1 MGVDMRKGQR
11 MSYRRAALDAGEVE
25 RRVREIE
32 EFAEREGRMP
42 VRARHGEGEARL
54 RSRFDYLIRPG
65 NRLVGEGQRA
75 RLEAVREGYA
85 SKAGAVDPDEEAR
98 FAISYVRANG
108 EMPHQSDPDPRVRR
122 CAFALLDRPDRLGRV
137 SAPLRDEL
145 EECRKSCGI
154 YAYRDTEEFALDY
167 EQFVESEGRVPDQ
180 KGPSLRE
187 RRLCHALR
195 RRKGHMT
202 DEQLRRVYTAREAVR
217 PRGQVSFSEKILAA
231 GLRSLVREENF
242 IGCNVR
248 FSGREADIVLRGPD
262 GVRLCVQ
269 YDGAVHKGAESARRD
284 RSADELMV
292 GMGMR
297 VIRAR
302 EPGSEP
308 YEPLPGAAAVE
319 LPAPLLCLDEEGLLS
334 AIAEVARAA
343 GLGFDDSLI
352 DWRAVRSEAARMSRA
367 ETACAEDVAEYL
379 FRCLTEEPG
388 AATPEMK
395 RLKARLR
402 ARCERGVVGEL
413 PLIALALIEAGLDPT
428 IRTSRYF
435 AIRLGEHRGRD
446 GGGASVALPLESER
460 GSVRRSAAGRTMAPA
475 AAEPVARW
483 VFSALVGDGVGVE
496 GVGRALAGG
505 EAPPA
510 VARALT
516 EIESALGDSG
526 GDPAPTHCKY

>member
-1 MGVDMRKGQR
+1 MKKGQR
-11 MSYRRAALDAGEVE
+11 MSRPRQALGAEEIE

-32 EFAEREGRMP
+32 DFAKREGRMP
-42 VRARHGEGEARL
+42 VQTRHGKEETRL
-54 RSRFDYLIRPG
+54 RSNFDYLVRP
-65 NRLVGEGQRA
+65 EYHKIDKCQRA
-75 RLEAVREGYA
+75 RLEAVREVYT
-85 SKAGAVDPDEEAR
+85 SKAGVVDPDEEAR
-98 FAISYVRANG
+98 FAISYARANG

-154 YAYRDTEEFALDY
+154 YAYRDTEELALDY

-195 RRKGHMT
+195 RRKEHMT
-202 DEQLRRVYTAREAVR
+202 DEQLRCVYAAREAVR

-231 GLRSLVREENF
+231 GLRSLVREEDF

-334 AIAEVARAA
+334 AIAEVARTA

-379 FRCLTEEPG
+379 FRCLAEEPG

-435 AIRLGEHRGRD
+435 AIRLGERRARD
-446 GGGASVALPLESER
+446 GGEAPADLPLESER
-460 GSVRRSAAGRTMAPA
+460 GAARRSATGKPVAPA
-475 AAEPVARW
+475 VAEAAARW
-483 VFSALVGDGVGVE
+483 VYSALAGDGADAE
-496 GVGRALAGG
+496 GAGDALAGG
-505 EAPPA
+505 GVPPV
-510 VARALT
+510 VARVLT
-516 EIESALGDSG
+516 EIESALGTSGG
-526 GDPAPTHCKY
+526 GDPILSPGDDE